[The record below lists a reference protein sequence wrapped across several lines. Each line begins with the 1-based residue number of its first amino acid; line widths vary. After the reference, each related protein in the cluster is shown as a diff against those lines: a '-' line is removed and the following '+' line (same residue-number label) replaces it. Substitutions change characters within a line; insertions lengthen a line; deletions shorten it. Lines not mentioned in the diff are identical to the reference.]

1 MKVEYDFSNAEKGKF
16 YVEDVKFNVPV
27 YLEQDVLDF
36 VDTIAKKR
44 KEDISTVVNTLI
56 HSDMQLAGIID

>member
-1 MKVEYDFSNAEKGKF
+1 M
-16 YVEDVKFNVPV
+16 KFNVPV

-44 KEDISTVVNTLI
+44 KEDISTVVNKLI
-56 HSDMQLAGIID
+56 HSDMQLAEIID

>member
-1 MKVEYDFSNAEKGKF
+1 
-16 YVEDVKFNVPV
+16 VKFNVPV

-44 KEDISTVVNTLI
+44 KEDISTGVNKLI
-56 HSDMQLAGIID
+56 HSDMQLAEIID